1 MSDSFLDRLE
11 TRLRSHQDEL
21 LGLETEM
28 ELIAHGIDGA
38 EPEDLV
44 EMADRMLEI
53 ERRLSRIS
61 RLDAGEQMMPRRKP
75 KRPYEP
81 APLDEFTPEG
91 EWDIDED
98 SVQAGDL
105 IGERDAVLR
114 PIPILIPI
122 LTEEE

>member
-1 MSDSFLDRLE
+1 
-11 TRLRSHQDEL
+11 
-21 LGLETEM
+21 M

-38 EPEDLV
+38 EPENLV

-81 APLDEFTPEG
+81 QLLDEFTPEG